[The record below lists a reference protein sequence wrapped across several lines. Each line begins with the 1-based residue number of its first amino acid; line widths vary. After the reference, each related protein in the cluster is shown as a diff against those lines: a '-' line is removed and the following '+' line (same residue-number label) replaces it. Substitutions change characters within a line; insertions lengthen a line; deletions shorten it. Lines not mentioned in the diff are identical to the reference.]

1 MKKIYKKILATALSV
16 VFLASF
22 VPQKAYAA
30 DSIPMTGAAKRKANQ
45 PKFSG
50 YRVWDIRDWTPENDP
65 GAQLLKAK
73 VPLQKRNEPFKATQ
87 ANPTLESNAEIML
100 MQGDY
105 GNTFTDGMM
114 YNNTFGYY
122 PLSFWQYT
130 DYFAP
135 WHGAT
140 TATTPEDLY
149 DRKYESKVDR
159 GWEKRYF
166 EFGVLNIPNPAYTN
180 AAHKN
185 GVKSIAV
192 IYFDQYYRQG
202 QTINEL
208 FVQDKDG
215 KFPVAEKLIEMA
227 KFFGYDGYFFNAE
240 ESVEERF
247 ENSKKLFL
255 KRLHDA
261 GLYTQ
266 YYNTENAMNSSKYQ
280 WLFYD
285 TDGDGKKERI
295 QDSVF
300 VNYGWPGTVDK
311 QMEFIK
317 SKKIDPFKNVFYG
330 VEANQNGFNG
340 NHTSGKQ
347 IQKLY
352 EKNTKNPRAS
362 IALFTPSDFYQR
374 ALPEDMIQDTGYQ
387 WMIEERARMYFSGA
401 KVNPRETGMFEG
413 YKRED
418 VMFDDASGW
427 VGVADF
433 TSEKS
438 VIKGSNFYSSFNI
451 GKGIQYFEN
460 GKVSLDEEWSN
471 INIQDI
477 PLTWQWWIDSENT
490 NGKLNLDFDFGKK
503 EVRRD
508 KSKQVIELPFN
519 QIGAYEGGSS
529 LVTYGKLD
537 GQNTIRL
544 YKTDLDINQNSK
556 LDITFR
562 KTSTDDVKMKLSLI
576 FKDKTGEIVKEDIE
590 NSEKSGA
597 WTTSTINLS
606 KYDGKKLAMI
616 GLSFEGKSENYQ
628 MNIGKISVSD
638 GLKVPS
644 KPEEFK
650 IQKLF
655 SDDEMIVEWKKED
668 FSNVDKYEI
677 RGVLPNGEKV
687 FLGGIYDDVFYVKS
701 LKNAN
706 KFELVAVGKN
716 GEKSEPSI
724 VEFNPDSIVNR
735 LNYETE
741 TVEVT
746 TKKDHPVKGSIVQ
759 SKHDGKLVL
768 NWENPKADYK
778 ELELRVTLPENDSKA
793 LFTKIIKKGEST
805 TDIEIPYNNGE
816 KFEATIYTVLNDGSK
831 LESVTLTGK
840 LKDTYVQRYNKELFN
855 EKNKTFWSPEPND
868 WSKLHVKLNDE
879 IVKFSNRFGWESD
892 YAIRGATLMNV
903 TFSDDKNTSEDE
915 LEDEMQDESEED
927 IYDDFVDSNET
938 YGLVEVVL
946 EDYVGN
952 KSLPTYII
960 LGKNK
965 AEDLI
970 SKIEKSE
977 DMINSYKYKED
988 GKDKVKEAVEKAK
1001 ALLKKKDVSNG
1012 EIKDMEKMLDEIQ
1025 NTLVLKEAEKETPKE
1040 TQKETPKETQKETP
1054 KETQKE
1060 TSKEKYEDK
1069 NKFVPKVVYGSGQII
1084 QKGKVDKIEFKS
1096 DGLLKTLEKVEVDG
1110 KELSKSDYFSLEGST
1125 IVILP
1130 ERYFGK
1136 LQEGNH
1142 ILTMK
1147 FGEGEKNKAGNVDFG
1162 FTIKD
1167 NKLNPL
1173 TADYGVGIYISLLGI
1188 SILGIY
1194 LSKKKII
1201 K

>member
-30 DSIPMTGAAKRKANQ
+30 DSIPMTGEAKRKANQ

-285 TDGDGKKERI
+285 TDGDGKEERI

-451 GKGIQYFEN
+451 GKGVQYFEN

-490 NGKLNLDFDFGKK
+490 KGKLNLDFDFGKK

-638 GLKVPS
+638 GLKAPS
-644 KPEEFK
+644 KPEGFK

-879 IVKFSNRFGWESD
+879 IVKFSNRFGWKSD

-903 TFSDDKNTSEDE
+903 TFSDDKNTSEDELEDE

-1025 NTLVLKEAEKETPKE
+1025 NTLVLKEAE
-1040 TQKETPKETQKETP
+1040 KETP

>member
-30 DSIPMTGAAKRKANQ
+30 DSIPMTGEAKRKANQ

-50 YRVWDIRDWTPENDP
+50 YRVWDIRDWTPKNDP

-87 ANPTLESNAEIML
+87 ANPKLESKAQIML

-130 DYFAP
+130 DYFSP

-149 DRKYESKVDR
+149 DRKYESTADR

-240 ESVEERF
+240 ENVEERF
-247 ENSKKLFL
+247 ADRKKLFL

-285 TDGDGKKERI
+285 TDGDGKEERI

-340 NHTSGKQ
+340 KHPSGKQ
-347 IQKLY
+347 IGNLY
-352 EKNTKNPRAS
+352 EKNSKNPRAS

-374 ALPEDMIQDTGYQ
+374 ALPDDMIQDTGYQ

-418 VMFDDASGW
+418 VMLDDASGW

-451 GKGIQYFEN
+451 GKGVQYFEN

-477 PLTWQWWIDSENT
+477 PLTWQWWIDAEKDKA
-490 NGKLNLDFDFGKK
+490 KLGVDFDFGQK
-503 EVRRD
+503 EVR
-508 KSKQVIELPFN
+508 KNISKEIIKLPFK

-537 GQNTIRL
+537 GENTLRL

-562 KTSTDDVKMKLSLI
+562 KTSKDDVKMKLALI

-590 NSEKSGA
+590 NSEKTVD

-606 KYDGKKLAMI
+606 KYAGKKLAMI

-638 GLKVPS
+638 GLTAPS
-644 KPEEFK
+644 KPEGFK

-677 RGVLPNGEKV
+677 RGVLANGEKV
-687 FLGGIYDDVFYVKS
+687 FLGGIYDDVFYIKS

-778 ELELRVTLPENDSKA
+778 ELELKVTLPENDSKA
-793 LFTKIIKKGEST
+793 LFTKIIKKGESNT
-805 TDIEIPYNNGE
+805 EIKIPYNNGE

-831 LESVTLTGK
+831 AESVTLTGK

-855 EKNKTFWSPEPND
+855 EKNKIFWSPEPND

-879 IVKFSNRFGWESD
+879 IVKFSNGFGWKSD

-915 LEDEMQDESEED
+915 LEDESDDELEED
-927 IYDDFVDSNET
+927 IYDDSVDSNET

-952 KSLPTYII
+952 KSLPTYIR

-977 DMINSYKYKED
+977 NMINSYKYKED

-1040 TQKETPKETQKETP
+1040 TL

-1060 TSKEKYEDK
+1060 TSKEKYEEK

-1096 DGLLKTLEKVEVDG
+1096 DGQLKTLEKIEVDG
-1110 KELSKSDYFSLEGST
+1110 KELSKSDYISLEGST